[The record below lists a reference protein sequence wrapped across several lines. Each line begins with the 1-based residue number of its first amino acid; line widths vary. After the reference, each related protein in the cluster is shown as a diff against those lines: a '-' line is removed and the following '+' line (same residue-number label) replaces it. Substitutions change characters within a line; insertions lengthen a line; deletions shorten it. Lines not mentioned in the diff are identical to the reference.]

1 MGLVN
6 AVVPLDKLEE
16 ETEKWCKEILQ
27 LSPTALKF
35 VKASFEADSANE
47 VGIAAMSGLGI
58 MAFYATEEALEG
70 KKAFLE
76 KRPPEFSKFR
86 K

>member
-1 MGLVN
+1 M
-6 AVVPLDKLEE
+6 
-16 ETEKWCKEILQ
+16 
-27 LSPTALKF
+27 SPTALKF
-35 VKASFEADSANE
+35 VKASFEAESAYE

-58 MAFYATEEALEG
+58 NTFYATEEALEG
-70 KKAFLE
+70 RMAYLE